1 MNSERSSHSN
11 TNMSMFSLI
20 KELELPYI
28 KVDNSLKQLHWSDSF
43 SYIMD
48 VNEAD
53 FDQYTLAELAAT
65 DLLIEFIYGQL
76 NLSKKYKQII
86 KNVYE
91 HEEEVIHVTIFPK
104 TER

>member
-1 MNSERSSHSN
+1 MLQKEMNSEHSSYSN

-20 KELELPYI
+20 KELDLPYI

-48 VNEAD
+48 VKEAD
-53 FDQYTLAELAAT
+53 FGQYTLAELAAT

-76 NLSKKYKQII
+76 NLSKKNINKL
-86 KNVYE
+86 
-91 HEEEVIHVTIFPK
+91 
-104 TER
+104 